1 MELRHNLD
9 AVGRFKLL
17 WPCPFL
23 PLPSPPPA
31 PALNYMP
38 VYPWQQ
44 VYKAAVL
51 ERDPAKLEEFVQSAF
66 TVIYEHLRAR
76 GDITAEES
84 EALLDALHA
93 LERLQKS
100 KPGQSRRAA

>member
-1 MELRHNLD
+1 MGETLAYASAL
-9 AVGRFKLL
+9 AL
-17 WPCPFL
+17 PF
-23 PLPSPPPA
+23 PSR
-31 PALNYMP
+31 LEYMP

-84 EALLDALHA
+84 EALSDALHA
-93 LERLQKS
+93 LERLQRS
-100 KPGQSRRAA
+100 RRGQSQTVA

>member
-1 MELRHNLD
+1 
-9 AVGRFKLL
+9 
-17 WPCPFL
+17 
-23 PLPSPPPA
+23 
-31 PALNYMP
+31 MP
-38 VYPWQQ
+38 VYPWQP

-84 EALLDALHA
+84 EALSDALHA

-100 KPGQSRRAA
+100 KLDNKGSSLRPDPQESGSACPPSCGWFQC